1 MMKEQLS
8 TKKNFTAMNIGTFF
22 CLYIA
27 QYIPMTFIM
36 TALQVTMR
44 QDHYSLSAIG
54 LLNLVKLPW
63 QFKFL
68 WSPFIDRHCL
78 TSGDFKRAIIS
89 SETIYALSV
98 ILIGFL
104 DLGHDLYMVLILVFI
119 SMLASATQDNITD
132 AFAILSFDKSERG
145 NLNGWRSM
153 GRYAGSFVGSGVLI
167 MMLHSYGWKVIFPCL
182 GFFTFILAVPLIL
195 NKHIRIKEKSRKQKA
210 KLADFIWF
218 FSQRQIW
225 PQIGFLLLYFV
236 GILGILSMIRPYMVD
251 KGFNLKEIGFM
262 IGIIGTIGSIL
273 MAWIAGKL
281 VHRLGIHR
289 SRILVAVM
297 IILAPLYFLG
307 MSMTATTMVTL
318 IIGILYLK
326 ICHAS
331 ASIVVYTSAMD
342 CVREGR
348 EATDFAVQV
357 AIIHFTGMLIAVLAG
372 PVGQLF
378 DYQGLFIIEAVI
390 AVISLIYVLIVFKN
404 KK

>member
-1 MMKEQLS
+1 MMEEQLS

-78 TSGDFKRAIIS
+78 TSRDFKRAIIF
-89 SETIYALSV
+89 SETVYALSV

-104 DLGHDLYMVLILVFI
+104 DLGHDLYLVLALVFI

-182 GFFTFILAVPLIL
+182 GFFTFILAVPLIM
-195 NKHIRIKEKSRKQKA
+195 NKNIQIKEKSRKQKA

-262 IGIIGTIGSIL
+262 IGIIGTMGSII
-273 MAWIAGKL
+273 MAWVAGKL
-281 VHRLGIHR
+281 VHR

-318 IIGILYLK
+318 IIGILFLK

-331 ASIVVYTSAMD
+331 ASIVVYTSAMN

-390 AVISLIYVLIVFKN
+390 AVISLVYVLIVFKD

>member
-1 MMKEQLS
+1 MMEEQLS

-54 LLNLVKLPW
+54 LLNLAKLPW

-78 TSGDFKRAIIS
+78 TSHDFKRAIIF
-89 SETIYALSV
+89 SETVYALSV

-104 DLGHDLYMVLILVFI
+104 DLGHDLYLVLALVFI

-182 GFFTFILAVPLIL
+182 GFFTFILAVPLIM
-195 NKHIRIKEKSRKQKA
+195 NENIQIKEKSRKQKA

-262 IGIIGTIGSIL
+262 IGIIGTMGSII
-273 MAWIAGKL
+273 MAWVAGKL

-318 IIGILYLK
+318 IIGILFLK

-331 ASIVVYTSAMD
+331 ASIVVYTSAMN

-390 AVISLIYVLIVFKN
+390 AVISLVYVLIVFKD

>member
-1 MMKEQLS
+1 MMEEQLS

-331 ASIVVYTSAMD
+331 VSIVVYTSAMN

-390 AVISLIYVLIVFKN
+390 AVISLIYVLIVFKD